1 MLSRKDWE
9 NRVMIDLL
17 IIKAN
22 LFRISDTQKRAKIKD
37 EMLNLNNIENGA
49 FAVKD
54 GIIVDIGK
62 TDKLFEKYKDSA
74 KEILD
79 AKGRAV
85 LPGFI
90 DPHTHALFM
99 GTREKEFRMRLEG
112 KSYMD
117 ILNAGGGIL
126 NSVRKVR
133 QASVEELAAQLEK
146 RVNIFFSM
154 GTTSFE
160 AKSGYGLD
168 FENEIKMLKAIKMVN
183 DTTKAEVIP
192 TFIGA
197 HAIPQEY
204 KSNKEKYI
212 DIIINEM
219 IPYVAQNKLAKF
231 IDVFCEKGVYTKE
244 ETKRILTAGLE
255 NGLKAKIHSDE
266 IEAIGCSE
274 IAGEIPM
281 ISSDHLLKIT
291 DRGLEALK
299 KGGTIAT
306 LLPGTAFSLK
316 ENYAPARKIIDFG
329 IPTAVATDCN
339 PGSSFT
345 ESMPSI
351 ITLSVMQMNMMPEEA
366 VVSAT
371 INAAYA
377 VDIADRAGS
386 LDVGKQ
392 ADFVILKEDSYLF
405 IPYHYGVNPIQSTY
419 KKGVKVAHSAD
430 C

>member
-1 MLSRKDWE
+1 
-9 NRVMIDLL
+9 MIDLL
-17 IIKAN
+17 IIRAN
-22 LFRISDTQKRAKIKD
+22 LFRVSDTQKKAKTKK
-37 EMLNLNNIENGA
+37 EMLNLHNLKNGA

-62 TDKLFEKYKDSA
+62 TDELFDRYKNNT

-79 AKGRAV
+79 AKGKAV

-90 DPHTHALFM
+90 DPHTHALFI
-99 GTREKEFRMRLEG
+99 GTREKEFKMRLEG

-126 NSVRKVR
+126 SSVQNIRK
-133 QASVEELAAQLEK
+133 ASVEELVAQLTK
-146 RVNIFFSM
+146 RADTFFSL
-154 GTTSFE
+154 GTTLFE

-168 FENEIKMLKAIKMVN
+168 FDNEVKMLKAIKTVN
-183 DTTKAEVIP
+183 DTTKAEIIP

-219 IPYVAQNKLAKF
+219 IPYVAENGLAKF

-244 ETKRILTAGLE
+244 ETERILIAGLK
-255 NGLKAKIHSDE
+255 NGLKVKIHSDE

-274 IAGEIPM
+274 IAAEIPTV
-281 ISSDHLLKIT
+281 SSDHLLKIT

-316 ENYAPARKIIDFG
+316 ESYAPARKIIDFG
-329 IPTAVATDCN
+329 IPTAIATDCN

-351 ITLSVMQMNMMPEEA
+351 ITLAVMQMNMMPEEA
-366 VVSAT
+366 ITSAT

-386 LDVGKQ
+386 LNIGKQ
-392 ADFVILKEDSYLF
+392 ADFIILKENSYLF
-405 IPYHYGVNPIQSTY
+405 IPYHYGVNPICSTY
-419 KKGVKVAHSAD
+419 KKGVKVAYSTD